1 MQLSTHVVTLGT
13 RSTNSSLSSSRAAS
27 AGETG
32 STSNTSSTLWGWRVW
47 VWEHWMC
54 RIQEEQTWS
63 MRMTLTGEPLAPA
76 EPSDPGAPCG
86 QKDGNKTLTL
96 IRSHS
101 AFFYFSINL
110 QANRKVQ
117 YLLTAG
123 PAGPAGPGLPGSP
136 RAPWGPSPPR
146 APWGPVSP
154 CGGKQQSLRN
164 LRLQYNKCL
173 KETNHM
179 CLNKEF
185 RQRQS
190 VRWRIRRATTQLAA
204 FSFLLH
210 SALNKSRC
218 VCDFYNWSC
227 SDGNRGGIR
236 GVLMPSGGYTVH
248 LACTLSG
255 QISLQQTS
263 LRAEDAECETR
274 LLALGGFPT
283 DDVNPTSALFLQTV
297 SY

>member
-47 VWEHWMC
+47 MWEHWMC

-210 SALNKSRC
+210 SDLNKSRC
-218 VCDFYNWSC
+218 VCVTFIIDPAPMATEV
-227 SDGNRGGIR
+227 
-236 GVLMPSGGYTVH
+236 VLEVCWCH
-248 LACTLSG
+248 LVATLFTWRAHYQARYLYSKPRWG
-255 QISLQQTS
+255 
-263 LRAEDAECETR
+263 LRMQSVRHVC
-274 LLALGGFPT
+274 
-283 DDVNPTSALFLQTV
+283 
-297 SY
+297 